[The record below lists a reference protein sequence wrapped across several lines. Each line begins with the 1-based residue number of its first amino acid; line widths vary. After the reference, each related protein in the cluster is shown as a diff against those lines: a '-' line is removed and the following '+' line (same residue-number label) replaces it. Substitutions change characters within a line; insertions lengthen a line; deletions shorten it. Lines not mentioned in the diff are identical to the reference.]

1 MSLGLQCPL
10 GFRMAR
16 AEPPKSGALK
26 PRAYSLMVDTV
37 LDAFHITA
45 SMNWAKQ
52 IWGDATLVLLGSSV
66 KIRLDCQSPSPLT
79 TCCAKKTFS
88 DV

>member
-16 AEPPKSGALK
+16 AELPESGVLK
-26 PRAYSLMVDTV
+26 PGAYSLMVDTV

-52 IWGDATLVLLGSSV
+52 TWGDATLVFLGSSV
-66 KIRLDCQSPSPLT
+66 RIRLDINHHP
-79 TCCAKKTFS
+79 F
-88 DV
+88 

>member
-16 AEPPKSGALK
+16 EEPPKSGGLK
-26 PRAYSLMVDTV
+26 PGAYSLIVDTV
-37 LDAFHITA
+37 LDACHFTV

-52 IWGDATLVLLGSSV
+52 IWGDAAFVLLGSSV
-66 KIRLDCQSPSPLT
+66 RIRWDHQSPSPLT
-79 TCCAKKTFS
+79 MCCAKKAFS